1 MQTWV
6 GAEAYTMLGPPQQL
20 KPEDK
25 KVLLTMVLFWAG
37 VYTWLVSD
45 SPGFWQNF

>member
-6 GAEAYTMLGPPQQL
+6 GAEACAMLGPPQQL

-25 KVLLTMVLFWAG
+25 KGLLTMVLFWGWGIYLAC
-37 VYTWLVSD
+37 L
-45 SPGFWQNF
+45 

>member
-6 GAEAYTMLGPPQQL
+6 GAEAYAMLGPQQL

-25 KVLLTMVLFWAG
+25 KGLLTMVLFWSWGIYLAC
-37 VYTWLVSD
+37 L
-45 SPGFWQNF
+45 